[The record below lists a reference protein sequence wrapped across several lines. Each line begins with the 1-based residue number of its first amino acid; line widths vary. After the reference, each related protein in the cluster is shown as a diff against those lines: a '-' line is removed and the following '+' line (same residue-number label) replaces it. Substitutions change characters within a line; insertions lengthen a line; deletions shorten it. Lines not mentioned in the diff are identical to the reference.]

1 MKVRVFSL
9 PLLVGYALA
18 GIAEILFPNPPT
30 SKAMLE
36 VLDHDDNVDPLPACS
51 ELDIRLTPLESM
63 LESIVSFK

>member
-1 MKVRVFSL
+1 
-9 PLLVGYALA
+9 LA
-18 GIAEILFPNPPT
+18 GIAEILLPNPPT